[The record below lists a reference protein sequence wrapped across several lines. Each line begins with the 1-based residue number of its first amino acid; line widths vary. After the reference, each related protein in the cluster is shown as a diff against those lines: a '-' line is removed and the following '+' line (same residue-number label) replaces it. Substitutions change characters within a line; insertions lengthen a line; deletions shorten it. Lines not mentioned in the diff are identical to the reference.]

1 MNYQVEKKEGSVK
14 FTFTVSHDEWE
25 SEIEQTYLKTKGKY
39 SVPGFRKGHATRK
52 MIENFYG
59 QSVFFD
65 DAINNCVRK
74 GYSKALDENEDIFPV
89 DEPQVD
95 IAKFDDK
102 ELVFTVEVVVKP
114 EVQLGKY
121 TGIKLDKVEYT
132 VKQSDVKA
140 ELERARERLSR
151 NEEVSDRALKNGDTA
166 NIDYSGSVDGVKFVG
181 GTAEKQDLVIGSKT
195 FIPGFEEQLIGMNV
209 GDSKDITVKFPEEY
223 HAKDLAGKDAVFAV
237 KLNSI
242 TVKVL
247 PELNDAFAQEA
258 SKFDTLAEYKEDI
271 KKTLTEN
278 AKSRAEAENENN
290 LIKAIV
296 DDAKVEI
303 PDAMIETQLDYIVQ
317 DFSYRLSYAY
327 RGMKF
332 EDYLK
337 YSGTTMEEFRK
348 DRREEALNTVKTR
361 LTLEA
366 VIKAANIEVSQEDL
380 EAKVKELADQTKKSV
395 EEVKA
400 SGQLPYIRNEI
411 LMTRTMDF
419 LKENNSFVAKEKKT
433 KEQREETSAQPEEKE
448 GTTKTEAPKKKTTKK
463 SVKKEDKAE

>member
-433 KEQREETSAQPEEKE
+433 KEQKEGTSAQPEEKE

>member
-151 NEEVSDRALKNGDTA
+151 NEEVNDRALKNGDTA

-433 KEQREETSAQPEEKE
+433 KEQKEETSAKPEEKE

>member
-223 HAKDLAGKDAVFAV
+223 HAKDIAGKDAVFAV

-433 KEQREETSAQPEEKE
+433 KEQKEETSAQPEEKE

>member
-278 AKSRAEAENENN
+278 SKSRAEAENENN

-380 EAKVKELADQTKKSV
+380 EAKVKELADQTKKTV

-433 KEQREETSAQPEEKE
+433 KEQKEETSAQPEEKE
-448 GTTKTEAPKKKTTKK
+448 GTTKTEAPKKRTTKK

>member
-348 DRREEALNTVKTR
+348 DRSEEALNTVKTR

-433 KEQREETSAQPEEKE
+433 KEQKEETSAQPEEKE

>member
-14 FTFTVSHDEWE
+14 FTFTVSHGEWE

-433 KEQREETSAQPEEKE
+433 KEQKEETSAQPEEKE